1 LSVSVS
7 DWTLIEQRPGK
18 RIFSGFDRVTGD
30 LILMEEFDDQLALD
44 QAAQQRDGIGGV
56 KGENVRNL
64 GVIPESVRAR
74 ALREGWY
81 FDDTA
86 WKRWFNDSDNSRLRV
101 VGGVA

>member
-1 LSVSVS
+1 MSVSVS
-7 DWTLIEQRPGK
+7 EWTLFEERPGK
-18 RIFSGFDRVTGD
+18 RIYSGFDSQTGD

-44 QAAQQRDGIGGV
+44 QAAQQREGVGGV
-56 KGENVRNL
+56 KGENIRNM

-86 WKRWFNDSDNSRLRV
+86 WKRWINDADNSRLRV
-101 VGGVA
+101 MGGVV